1 MRCFHLI
8 SGLRINLL
16 KSNLFGVGVSDHK
29 VSSVATFTRCSL
41 GSFLFSYLGIP
52 IGESMVRVKES
63 LVFLILGAW
72 RLSIWCFC
80 INGDGDS

>member
-1 MRCFHLI
+1 MI

-52 IGESMVRVKES
+52 IGESMVRVKGCRTR
-63 LVFLILGAW
+63 VF
-72 RLSIWCFC
+72 
-80 INGDGDS
+80 DGIEEDQRQIHWVK